1 MNTIVITGAGGYIGQ
16 RLIKD
21 LEAQDWCTEIL
32 GIDIREPRVTSNK
45 LIFKNIDIR
54 DHRIMDILRSHNVDT
69 LVHLAFIVD
78 PMHDEKKM
86 YDINVNGTLNILKIC
101 DELKIGHII
110 VASSGTAYGAWPD
123 NPEPLKEDDPI
134 RVFPP
139 RFSYAHHKGLM
150 EQHCADF
157 IEKHPDVIF
166 NIVRPCVVYGPN
178 TDNYLSRV
186 FNNMPLI
193 ALPDGCNPNF
203 QYIHEDDLARL
214 FSLLIE
220 KKIPGPFNAAGD
232 GVMNLSEGGA
242 LIGKRSMKIPRGLL
256 YFLFWILWRLHIKVV
271 EAPPGLIDYI
281 MYPWVLDTTRAK
293 KLLGWQPEYST
304 KDTFRIMLETH
315 GYQLGGRGRS

>member
-1 MNTIVITGAGGYIGQ
+1 MRTIAITGAGGYIGQ
-16 RLIKD
+16 RLIEN
-21 LEAQDWCTEIL
+21 LEGQDWCAGIL
-32 GIDIREPRVTSNK
+32 GIDIVKPKIKSSK
-45 LIFKNIDIR
+45 LTFKNIDIG
-54 DHRIMDILRSHNVDT
+54 DHLLIDFLKGHNVDT
-69 LVHLAFIVD
+69 FIHLAFIVN

-110 VASSGTAYGAWPD
+110 AASSGTAYGAWPD

-134 RVFPP
+134 RLFPP

-150 EQHCADF
+150 EQHCTDF

-178 TDNYLSRV
+178 TDNYLSRI

-193 ALPDGCNPNF
+193 TLIDGCDPNF

-214 FSLLIE
+214 FSLLIK

-232 GVMNLSEGGA
+232 GVMKLSEAAA
-242 LIGKRSMKIPRGLL
+242 LLGKRSIKIPHGLVW
-256 YFLFWILWRLHIKVV
+256 FLFWVLWHLHIKIV

-281 MYPWVLDTTRAK
+281 KYSWVLDTTRAK
-293 KLLGWQPEYST
+293 ELLGWKPDYST

-315 GYQLGGRGRS
+315 GYQLVE